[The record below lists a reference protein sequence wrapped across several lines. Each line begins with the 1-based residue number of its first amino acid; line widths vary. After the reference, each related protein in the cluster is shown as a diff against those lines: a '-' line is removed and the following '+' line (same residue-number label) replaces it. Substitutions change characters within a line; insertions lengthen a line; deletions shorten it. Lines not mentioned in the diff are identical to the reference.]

1 MRKIDKL
8 FRWATAYFF
17 RSNWNPIET
26 CKLAEGLFVLRVGIV
41 NMFVYTEGNNTIA
54 IDASYETPGLID
66 EFKKINIDPLS
77 ITHLFLTHSDID
89 HAGSYGIFKNAQ
101 VYLSKEEEQM
111 INGLTARA
119 AGIYSNPKI
128 LNTYNLL
135 SDSDGIAAGNINVQ
149 AISTPGHTPGSMC
162 YLIDGAMLFTGDTII
177 LKEKK
182 VFPFYSSFNMNTE
195 QQKLSIRKLAALENV
210 SAIYTAHTGYSQD
223 FKNAFQQWC
232 K

>member
-1 MRKIDKL
+1 MRKIDKVL
-8 FRWATAYFF
+8 RWATACLF
-17 RSNWNPIET
+17 RWNWNPIKT
-26 CKLAEGLFVLRVGIV
+26 CKLADGLFALRIGIV
-41 NMFVYTEGNNTIA
+41 NMFVYTDGNNTIA
-54 IDASYETPGLID
+54 IDASYKTPGLID

-111 INGLTARA
+111 INGLTARVP
-119 AGIYSNPKI
+119 GIYSNPKI

-135 SDSDGIAAGNINVQ
+135 SDSDEIDAGNIKVR

-162 YLIDGAMLFTGDTII
+162 YLINGSMLFTGDTLI
-177 LKEKK
+177 LRKEKI
-182 VFPFYSSFNMNTE
+182 FPFYSCFNMNTE

-223 FKNAFQQWC
+223 FKSAFEQ
-232 K
+232 